1 MVITRLVTY
10 VLIVLIIIRRH
21 ASDTKTPNSENES
34 GRVMSKDFRARGK
47 VSQDVGVIWRS
58 AMEPFAPTPGRGLL
72 NNKPVIDATRLEWI
86 CRKQTTEV

>member
-1 MVITRLVTY
+1 MQVIQRL
-10 VLIVLIIIRRH
+10 
-21 ASDTKTPNSENES
+21 PNSENES

-72 NNKPVIDATRLEWI
+72 NNKPVN
-86 CRKQTTEV
+86 